1 MKKLLFP
8 LIFVLTLISCNKKEN
23 NQDYLSIA
31 VPAGAPSLSVLDL
44 MYDNEYSIDVLND
57 SAVIK
62 SSFLNESYDMIV
74 APANLG
80 AQVYNANKN
89 YYMLAGLT
97 FGNLYLVSKTK
108 FNTIS
113 DLSSFNF
120 ISFGKGTITDLVSS
134 YVLNKNNLTLS
145 TSYLSSTSDT
155 KTGFISSTNE
165 NEVYLIADPIYSQVK
180 SNFKTNSKS
189 FYSISL
195 TEEWNKC
202 TNTQGFLQAAL
213 FVKKKT
219 YLEKEELVN
228 NYVDKIKESIT
239 NLNNESN
246 ISITNQKIKDLNIF
260 YFSDEVMIDAIKGSN
275 IRYLSGLES
284 KEIFEKT
291 YSTNLSL
298 IGGKLPDEEFYK

>member
-1 MKKLLFP
+1 MKKFLFP
-8 LIFVLTLISCNKKEN
+8 LIFVLTLISCNKKESN
-23 NQDYLSIA
+23 IDTLSIA
-31 VPAGAPSLSVLDL
+31 VPGGAPSLSVLDL
-44 MYDNEYSIDVLND
+44 MYDDKDSIDVLND

-62 SSFLNESYDMIV
+62 SSFLNESYDLIV
-74 APANLG
+74 APANIG

-97 FGNLYLVSKTK
+97 FGNLYLVSKTP

-134 YVLNKNNLTLS
+134 YVLKENNITIN
-145 TSYLSSTSDT
+145 TSYLSSTADT
-155 KTGFISSTNE
+155 KTAFISTTNE
-165 NEVYLIADPIYSQVK
+165 KEVYLIADPIYSQVK

-213 FVKKKT
+213 FVLKKT
-219 YLEKEELVN
+219 YLSKEELVN
-228 NYVDKIKESIT
+228 KYVDQIKESIT

-246 ISITNQKIKDLNIF
+246 INITNQKIKDLNIF
-260 YFSDEVMIDAIKGSN
+260 DFSDLVMINAIKGSN
-275 IRYLSGLES
+275 IRYLSGIES

-291 YSTNLSL
+291 YSHNLSL